1 MKEIIKENSDVL
13 GLNSVTYALSF
24 TAIEQTLQIILLIVS
39 IGYTLERFFY
49 YRNKK
54 KNEGL

>member
-24 TAIEQTLQIILLIVS
+24 TAIEQTLQIVLLLIS
-39 IGYTLERFFY
+39 IAYTLERFFY
-49 YRNKK
+49 YRSKK
-54 KNEGL
+54 KGEK

>member
-13 GLNSVTYALSF
+13 GLNSFTYALSF
-24 TAIEQTLQIILLIVS
+24 TAIEQTLQIILLLIS
-39 IGYTLERFFY
+39 IAYTLERFFY

-54 KNEGL
+54 KGKK

>member
-24 TAIEQTLQIILLIVS
+24 TAIEQTLQIVLLLIS
-39 IGYTLERFFY
+39 IAYTLERFFY

-54 KNEGL
+54 KSKK

>member
-24 TAIEQTLQIILLIVS
+24 TAIEQTLQIVLLLIS
-39 IGYTLERFFY
+39 IAYTLERFFY
-49 YRNKK
+49 YRDKK
-54 KNEGL
+54 KGEK